1 MGQEPE
7 HCVCEISGKGGGM
20 TAYYNEIDQHAAY
33 WLRELIKSGHI
44 ADGIVDERDIQDVM
58 PNDLAGFTQC
68 HFLPESAGGLT
79 RCGNPDGQMIDMFGL
94 VPVRANLSARQAK
107 ALRLLTSG
115 TYGQHFTISS
125 ESTALSLF
133 W

>member
-1 MGQEPE
+1 
-7 HCVCEISGKGGGM
+7 
-20 TAYYNEIDQHAAY
+20 
-33 WLRELIKSGHI
+33 
-44 ADGIVDERDIQDVM
+44 M

-68 HFLPESAGGLT
+68 HFFAGIGGWSYAL
-79 RCGNPDGQMIDMFGL
+79 RKPDGQMIDMFGL